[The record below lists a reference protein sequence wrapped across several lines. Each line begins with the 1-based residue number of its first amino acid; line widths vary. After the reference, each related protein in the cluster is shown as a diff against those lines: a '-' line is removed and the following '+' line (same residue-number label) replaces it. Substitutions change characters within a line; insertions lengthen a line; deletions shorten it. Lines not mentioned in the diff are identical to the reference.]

1 MPHRP
6 ISAPLGARSRI
17 ATFRQSPQTN
27 PPTWRVSSVP
37 TYSIEVVRGGIIL
50 YRCEG
55 VVIDLENAWPLVSR
69 IAEELDAPGA
79 RIRVRDQQGR
89 IAIMVGI
96 ATARITY

>member
-1 MPHRP
+1 M
-6 ISAPLGARSRI
+6 
-17 ATFRQSPQTN
+17 
-27 PPTWRVSSVP
+27 P
-37 TYSIEVVRGGIIL
+37 TYSIEVTKGGVVL

-55 VVIDLENAWPLVSR
+55 VVIDQLENAWPLVSR